1 MNKFKNIVFVI
12 ILCISSAYGQNIL
25 IDGEVFSE
33 DIGAIEG
40 LHVINKTQNKN
51 TTTNASGKFFIEV
64 AVNNILEISSVQY
77 KKVSLVITETQIK
90 NKRIVFYLEI
100 QVNELA
106 EVQIGNTLTGN
117 LYEDIAS
124 SKAER
129 PLDFYDVGIP
139 GYKGKRKTK
148 SERLLHE
155 AGDFK
160 PAMLLGLL
168 GGSLPINPI
177 LNGLSG
183 RTKMLKKRVALE
195 KNTDKIQRLKTKL
208 GTNFF
213 ENYPL
218 DKMKRMDFFYFCADD
233 KNFDI
238 RTSGNDFESYNFMI
252 QKYKEYKR
260 NQELKE

>member
-1 MNKFKNIVFVI
+1 VNNFQNIVFVL

-40 LHVINKTQNKN
+40 LHVINKTQNKK
-51 TTTNASGKFFIEV
+51 TTTNANGKFSIEV
-64 AVNNILEISSVQY
+64 AVNDVLEISSVQY
-77 KKVSLVITETQIK
+77 KKVSLVITETHIK

-106 EVQIGNTLTGN
+106 EVKIGNTLTGN
-117 LYEDIAS
+117 LYQDIAT

-129 PLDFYDVGIP
+129 PLNFYDVGIP
-139 GYKGKRKTK
+139 GYKGRRKTK

-160 PAMLLGLL
+160 PAMLLGVL

-183 RTKMLKKRVALE
+183 RTKMLKRRVALE
-195 KNTDKIQRLKTKL
+195 KNTDKIQRLKIKFE
-208 GTNFF
+208 TNFF
-213 ENYPL
+213 INYPL
-218 DKMKRMDFFYFCADD
+218 EPNRRMAFFYFCAED
-233 KNFDI
+233 KNFDT

-252 QKYKEYKR
+252 QKYKEYKK
-260 NQELKE
+260 NQELKD